1 MPKADFQHVTEWVF
15 DMDHTLYPAND
26 TLFSQIEVK
35 MTDYVAQITGFDR
48 SQSDALRRHYWD
60 QYGASLAGLVKHHKV
75 DPHDFLHHVHDIDYS
90 VLTPSPDLIAALD
103 LLRGRKIVF
112 TNGPRAYADRV
123 LTQLG
128 LQGAF
133 DDVFG
138 TEDCDLIPKPERR
151 AYEQIF
157 AKASLTPTQAA
168 MFEDSHAN
176 LRVPHEMGMKTVL
189 VHHTAEGD
197 HIHHHTE
204 CLPSFLRQIA

>member
-26 TLFSQIEVK
+26 ALFSQIEVK
-35 MTDYVAQITGFDR
+35 MTDYVAKITGFDR
-48 SQSDALRRHYWD
+48 SQSDALRRQYWD

-90 VLTPSPDLIAALD
+90 VLMPSPDLIATLD

-133 DDVFG
+133 DDIFG
-138 TEDCDLIPKPERR
+138 NEDCDLIPKPERR

-176 LRVPHEMGMKTVL
+176 LRVPYEMGMKTVL

-197 HIHHHTE
+197 HIHHRTE